1 MSKDVN
7 KGIILQK
14 SQIFDIDCK
23 VDLECPCTV
32 GNGIMR
38 LNEAE
43 KGRALNS
50 FLSYEDTPEFFIPAS
65 GSGSRMFKFLFEW
78 MLDNSANKKEVDAFI
93 NALDTFPFFIDLR
106 ANQSLDI
113 TNKKDV
119 ISALI
124 SENGLNFPVKPKGL
138 IPFHNEEAAVYNAF
152 QEHVRQ
158 ASDLL
163 VGEGVLHFTIQKEF
177 ESEIS
182 ESIKRLGIDKI
193 ECMFS
198 YQEESSD
205 AFCFDAKGG
214 LLEENGEPL
223 RRPAG
228 HGALLGNLNSID
240 NDLILIK
247 NIDNI
252 QHNLKSRLST
262 ETWKFSIGLLLNF
275 KSDLKIL
282 IENFSVAALRDLNKT
297 YQILTEE
304 EVTAFN
310 KAKLLA
316 LASRPTR
323 VCGMVKNEGEP
334 GGGPFWIHDNGT
346 ITKQI
351 IEKAQ
356 ISDDHN
362 SQMIAK
368 RSSHFNP
375 VFMVVSKSDTN
386 GNILDLDL
394 FKDDSKYFVVS
405 KSHKGTDV
413 YYRELPGLWNGS
425 MSNWNT
431 IFVEIPSEVFSP
443 VKTINDLN
451 KEAHQP

>member
-1 MSKDVN
+1 MSKDLN

-14 SQIFDIDCK
+14 SQIFDTDCK
-23 VDLECPCTV
+23 VDLESPCTV
-32 GNGIMR
+32 GNGIIR
-38 LNEAE
+38 LSAAE
-43 KGRALNS
+43 KDKALNS
-50 FLSYEDTPEFFIPAS
+50 FLSYEDTPQFFIPAS

-78 MLDNSANKKEVDAFI
+78 MLDHSANKKEVDTFI
-93 NALDTFPFFIDLR
+93 NAIDTFPFFIELR
-106 ANQSLDI
+106 ANQNLDLN
-113 TNKKDV
+113 NKKDV

-124 SENGLNFPVKPKGL
+124 SENGLNFPEKPKGL
-138 IPFHNEEAAVYNAF
+138 IPFHMEDGVVYNAF

-158 ASDLL
+158 AYNLL
-163 VGEGVLHFTIQKEF
+163 GDGGVLHFTIQREF

-182 ESIKRLGIDKI
+182 ESIQSLGNDKI
-193 ECMFS
+193 ECIFS
-198 YQEESSD
+198 YQEEKTD
-205 AFCFDAKGG
+205 AFCFDANRT
-214 LLEENGEPL
+214 LLEDKGSPL

-247 NIDNI
+247 NIDNV
-252 QHNLKSRLST
+252 QHNLKSKLST
-262 ETWKFSIGLLLNF
+262 ETWRISIGLLLNF
-275 KSDLKIL
+275 KSDLGKL
-282 IENFSVAALRDLNKT
+282 IENFSIDAFMDLNKM
-297 YQILTEE
+297 YQILPEQ
-304 EVTAFN
+304 EVAVFN

-334 GGGPFWIHDNGT
+334 GGGPFWINDNGT

-362 SQMIAK
+362 TQMIAK
-368 RSSHFNP
+368 QSSHFNP

-405 KSHKGTDV
+405 KSHKGMDV
-413 YYRELPGLWNGS
+413 HYRELPGLWNGS
-425 MSNWNT
+425 MSYWNT
-431 IFVEIPSEVFSP
+431 IFVEIPLEVFSP